1 MIFNRPPKAESQK
14 HHHRQNNGTG
24 KAERDKER
32 IVTGQGPKDIGLGDP
47 HLLQALVLHPHIISQ
62 PDELIGLQLHW

>member
-1 MIFNRPPKAESQK
+1 MIFNRPPKAGSQK

-24 KAERDKER
+24 KAERDKEN
-32 IVTGQGPKDIGLGDP
+32 VTGQGPKDIGLGDP